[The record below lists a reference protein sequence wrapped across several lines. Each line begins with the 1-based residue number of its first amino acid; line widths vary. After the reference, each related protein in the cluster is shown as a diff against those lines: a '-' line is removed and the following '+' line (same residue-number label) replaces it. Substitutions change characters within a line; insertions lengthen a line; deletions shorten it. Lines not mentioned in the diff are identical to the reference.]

1 LSRLLIKIKNKGIM
15 SRIGNNPITITEGV
29 TVALEGT
36 VITVKGKLGELSQ
49 DIDASITVT
58 ITDQIITL
66 SRESDDKEHR
76 SKHGLSRSLIANMI
90 EGVTNGFTKKLE
102 LRGVG
107 YRAAVEGNGLN
118 ISVGYS
124 HNIVFEIPA
133 ELKVTAETEKGQA
146 PIVTIFG
153 NDKQLVG
160 AYAARVRAERKPEP
174 YKGKGIRYVDEYVR
188 KKAGKTAAAAA

>member
-1 LSRLLIKIKNKGIM
+1 MSRLLIKIKNKGIM

-29 TVALEGT
+29 TVALDGT

-58 ITDQIITL
+58 ITDQVITL

-76 SKHGLSRSLIANMI
+76 SKHGLSRALIANMI
-90 EGVTNGFTKKLE
+90 EGVSNGFTKKLE

-107 YRAAVEGNGLN
+107 YRAVVEGNGLN
-118 ISVGYS
+118 IAVGYS

-153 NDKQLVG
+153 TDKQLVG

-174 YKGKGIRYVDEYVR
+174 YKGKGIRYVNEYVR
-188 KKAGKTAAAAA
+188 KKAGKTVGGAA